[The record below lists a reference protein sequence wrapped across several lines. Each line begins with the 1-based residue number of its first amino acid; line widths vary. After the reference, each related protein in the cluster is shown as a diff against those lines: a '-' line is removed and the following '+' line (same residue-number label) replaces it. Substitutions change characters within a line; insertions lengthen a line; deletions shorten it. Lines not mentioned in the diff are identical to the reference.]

1 MLTYYHLWKMNP
13 KEARRI
19 LVKDYRE
26 TGSYSQTAR
35 NFATHRRIVRK
46 WVRRHQENGEMGLE
60 SLPPIPKSQPTRLDP
75 QLERLILRLRDSS
88 NFGPKRLHY
97 WLKRNLKI
105 EIAIST
111 IAKYLHKHKRTKKHL
126 KRGSAKSFDWKSLP
140 LFSALQVDT
149 KEIIDAN
156 TFTQE
161 EKWLYR
167 RLGLPLYQFT
177 AIFPRTRA
185 RFISF
190 SFQNTK
196 RASLNFLEY
205 VFSHLE
211 SHGAPF
217 QEAISFQTDWGA
229 EYGGFQTKSVK
240 RYHQELNQLKLERTP
255 PFTHL
260 HTRKG
265 RPEDNGFVER
275 SHRTDDEEFYRLEK
289 KGFKNLKDFMLK
301 ASEWIY
307 YYNYDRSHDGLGGK
321 SPAEALQ
328 EVNPKLASL
337 QDPEGKDILFLPPI
351 ILDDTITLLGGGTE
365 VYRYYNALNHL
376 KCNRRCIG

>member
-1 MLTYYHLWKMNP
+1 MNP
-13 KEARRI
+13 REARRI
-19 LVKDYRE
+19 LVKDYEE
-26 TGSYSQTAR
+26 TKSYSQTAR
-35 NFATHRRIVRK
+35 NFGTHRKIVRK
-46 WVRRHQENGEMGLE
+46 WVSRYRKKGEAGLE

-75 QLERLILRLRDSS
+75 QLERLILRLRGASG
-88 NFGPKRLHY
+88 FGPKRLHY
-97 WLKRNLKI
+97 WLRRNLKI

-126 KRGSAKSFDWKSLP
+126 KRGAAKRFDWKSLP

-149 KEIIDAN
+149 KEIMDTN

-161 EKWLYR
+161 EKWLYK

-217 QEAISFQTDWGA
+217 QEAISFQTDWGV
-229 EYGGFQTKSVK
+229 EYGGHQTRSAK
-240 RYHQELNQLKLERTP
+240 RYDQELNRLKLRRIP

-275 SHRTDDEEFYRLEK
+275 SHRTDDEEFYRLERRD
-289 KGFKNLKDFMLK
+289 FKNLKDFMLK
-301 ASEWIY
+301 ASEWLY

-321 SPAEALQ
+321 SPAEALR
-328 EVNPKLASL
+328 EIDPKL
-337 QDPEGKDILFLPPI
+337 PKEILFLPPI
-351 ILDDTITLLGGGTE
+351 ILDDRITLLGGGTE
-365 VYRYYNALNHL
+365 VYRHYRT
-376 KCNRRCIG
+376 RRYRGKGQC

>member
-1 MLTYYHLWKMNP
+1 MNP
-13 KEARRI
+13 RESRRI
-19 LVKDYRE
+19 LVKDYE
-26 TGSYSQTAR
+26 GTNSYSQTAR
-35 NFATHRRIVRK
+35 NFSTHRRIVRK
-46 WVRRHQENGEMGLE
+46 WVLRYQEKGERGLE
-60 SLPPIPKSQPTRLDP
+60 SLPPIPMNQPSRLDP

-88 NFGPKRLHY
+88 GFGPKRLHY
-97 WLKRNLKI
+97 WLKRNLQI
-105 EIAIST
+105 EIATST
-111 IAKYLHKHKRTKKHL
+111 IAKYLHKHRKTKKHL
-126 KRGSAKSFDWKSLP
+126 KREHRKSFDWKALP
-140 LFSALQVDT
+140 LFSSSQVDT
-149 KEIIDAN
+149 KVIIDSD

-161 EKWLYR
+161 EKWLYK

-196 RASLNFLEY
+196 RVSLNFLEY

-217 QEAISFQTDWGA
+217 EETIYLQTDWGA

-240 RYHQELNQLKLERTP
+240 RYHQDLNQLKLERTP
-255 PFTHL
+255 LFTHL

-265 RPEDNGFVER
+265 KPEDNGFVER

-289 KGFKNLKDFMLK
+289 RGFKDLKDFMLK

-328 EVNPKLASL
+328 KVTPKL
-337 QDPEGKDILFLPPI
+337 PRDILFLPPI
-351 ILDDTITLLGGGTE
+351 ILDDRNTLLGGGTE
-365 VYRYYNALNHL
+365 VYRHY
-376 KCNRRCIG
+376 ISW

>member
-13 KEARRI
+13 TEARKI
-19 LVKDYRE
+19 LVKDYQE
-26 TGSYSQTAR
+26 TGSYSQTAK

-46 WVRRHQENGEMGLE
+46 WVLRYQEQGGSGLE

-75 QLERLILRLRDSS
+75 QLERLILRLRDCSG
-88 NFGPKRLHY
+88 FGPKRLHY
-97 WLKRNLKI
+97 WLKRNLQI
-105 EIAIST
+105 EIATST

-126 KRGSAKSFDWKSLP
+126 KRGAARNFDWKSLP

-149 KEIIDAN
+149 KEIMDTN

-161 EKWLYR
+161 EKWLYK

-217 QEAISFQTDWGA
+217 EETIYLQTDWGA

-240 RYHQELNQLKLERTP
+240 RYDQGLNQLNLRRTP
-255 PFTHL
+255 LFTRL

-265 RPEDNGFVER
+265 KPEDNGFVER

-289 KGFKNLKDFMLK
+289 KGFQNLKDFMLK

-321 SPAEALQ
+321 SPAEALR
-328 EVNPKLASL
+328 EVNPKLPSL
-337 QDPEGKDILFLPPI
+337 QDPEGKEILFLPPI
-351 ILDDTITLLGGGTE
+351 ILDDRITLLGGGTE
-365 VYRYYNALNHL
+365 VYRHYKAL
-376 KCNRRCIG
+376 

>member
-1 MLTYYHLWKMNP
+1 MNP
-13 KEARRI
+13 REARRI
-19 LVKDYRE
+19 LIKDYQE
-26 TGSYSQTAR
+26 TKSYSQTAR
-35 NFATHRRIVRK
+35 NFSTHRRVVRK
-46 WVRRHQENGEMGLE
+46 WVRRYQEQGESGLE
-60 SLPPIPKSQPTRLDP
+60 SLPPIPKNQPTRLDP
-75 QLERLILRLRDSS
+75 QLERLILRLRDVSG
-88 NFGPKRLHY
+88 FGPKRLHY
-97 WLKRNLKI
+97 WLKRNLQI

-126 KRGSAKSFDWKSLP
+126 KREHRKSFDWKSLP

-149 KEIIDAN
+149 KEIIDSKV
-156 TFTQE
+156 FTQE

-205 VFSHLE
+205 VFSHLD

-217 QEAISFQTDWGA
+217 EETISFQTDWGT
-229 EYGGFQTKSVK
+229 EYGGFQTRSVK
-240 RYHQELNQLKLERTP
+240 RYHHDLHQLKLEGTP

-265 RPEDNGFVER
+265 KPEDNGFVER

-289 KGFKNLKDFMLK
+289 REFKDLKDFMLK
-301 ASEWIY
+301 ASEWVY

-321 SPAEALQ
+321 SPVEALR
-328 EVNPKLASL
+328 EIDPKLPSL
-337 QDPEGKDILFLPPI
+337 QDPEGKEILFLPPI
-351 ILDDTITLLGGGTE
+351 IFPSS
-365 VYRYYNALNHL
+365 
-376 KCNRRCIG
+376 

>member
-13 KEARRI
+13 REARRI
-19 LVKDYRE
+19 LVKDYEE
-26 TGSYSQTAR
+26 TKSYSQTTR

-46 WVRRHQENGEMGLE
+46 WVLRYQEAGESGLE

-75 QLERLILRLRDSS
+75 QLERLILRLREASG
-88 NFGPKRLHY
+88 FGPKRLHY
-97 WLKRNLKI
+97 WLRRNPKI

-126 KRGSAKSFDWKSLP
+126 KRGAAKRFDWKSLP
-140 LFSALQVDT
+140 LFSTLQVDT
-149 KEIIDAN
+149 KEILDTN

-161 EKWLYR
+161 EKWLYQ

-177 AIFPRTRA
+177 AILPRSRA

-217 QEAISFQTDWGA
+217 EETIYLQTDWGA
-229 EYGGFQTKSVK
+229 EYGGHQTRSVK
-240 RYHQELNQLKLERTP
+240 RYHRDLHQLMLTRTP

-265 RPEDNGFVER
+265 KPEDNGFLER

-289 KGFKNLKDFMLK
+289 KGFKDLKDFMLK

-307 YYNYDRSHDGLGGK
+307 YYNYDRSHDSLGGK
-321 SPAEALQ
+321 TPIEAL
-328 EVNPKLASL
+328 
-337 QDPEGKDILFLPPI
+337 
-351 ILDDTITLLGGGTE
+351 
-365 VYRYYNALNHL
+365 
-376 KCNRRCIG
+376 